1 MKFIVNQPTK
11 VLDLLVQ
18 KLKLSSVTKAR
29 NLLKEGSVQV
39 DGEPV
44 VKGDTVLTRG
54 QTLTVKKADK
64 SVRKIRTA
72 PYEIKLNDDAV
83 VVAVKPSGLLSVN
96 RDGEHSQTFIGK
108 LSAYLGE
115 RLNVVHRL
123 DREVSGLMIFAKSPQ
138 VQKAL
143 EASWAENEKI
153 YLALVEGAPR
163 ESEGTIESWLV
174 ENAALRVYS
183 ADNPEGARH
192 LNARH
197 AVTHYRVL
205 KRGKT
210 HSLVEVTLQ
219 TGRKHQIRVHLSELG
234 CPIAGDKKYGARTD
248 PYKRIALHATRF
260 SFKHPVTG
268 ERLSFDS
275 PSPFRAM
282 I

>member
-1 MKFIVNQPTK
+1 MKFIVDQPTR

-39 DGEPV
+39 DGKAI
-44 VKGDTVLTRG
+44 VKGDTMLAGG
-54 QTLTVKKADK
+54 QTLTIKKVDR

-72 PYEIKLNDDAV
+72 PFEIMLNDEAV

-96 RDGEHSQTFIGK
+96 RDGERSQTFILK
-108 LSAYLGE
+108 LSEYLGE
-115 RLNVVHRL
+115 RLYVVHRL
-123 DREVSGLMIFAKSPQ
+123 DREVSGLMIFAKSLQ
-138 VQKAL
+138 VQKTL
-143 EASWAENEKI
+143 EAGWYENEKI
-153 YLALVEGAPR
+153 YLAFVEGAPPKN
-163 ESEGTIESWLV
+163 EGTIESWLV

-183 ADNPEGARH
+183 ASDPENSRH

-205 KRGKT
+205 KKGKG

-219 TGRKHQIRVHLSELG
+219 TGRKHQIRVHLAELG
-234 CPIAGDKKYGARTD
+234 CPIAGDKKYGARSD

-260 SFKHPVTG
+260 CFKHPVTG

-275 PSPFRAM
+275 PSPFFPK